1 MAEND
6 DAVRRTLALAAEQLD
21 MDVAVLDEV
30 TRDEEI
36 VRFSAGDTRA
46 MGIAE
51 GAPAPR
57 PLVRAQIRIVLS
69 PRDARH
75 FVLCCLSRQREAKL
89 GKAGGGLP
97 RWHRRE
103 PPQPAAGAT
112 SAELGLAPANHQRH
126 LGSSRRMR

>member
-89 GKAGGGLP
+89 GK
-97 RWHRRE
+97 RE
-103 PPQPAAGAT
+103 VAFLDGIAESLRSQLQAQPALSWG
-112 SAELGLAPANHQRH
+112 
-126 LGSSRRMR
+126 